1 MPANKRNGYDYSMNR
16 KTIDDPETM
25 PLESV
30 DMFGIDKNIQS
41 VLIFNNPVSKMNIP
55 LTQCT

>member
-30 DMFGIDKNIQS
+30 DMFGRIEDTQL
-41 VLIFNNPVSKMNIP
+41 VLIYSNLVSKTNMF
-55 LTQCT
+55 LMRYT